1 MDRDDTGSPG
11 DESFAWHFRLNFFT
25 CISASTDVDEIQHA
39 YNYYC
44 TVFPR
49 FLTNYGGMTEA
60 GEFSEE
66 EPDEETFADVQN
78 LYISGPLK
86 QKTIGLQVAAVPTFR
101 ARKIW

>member
-1 MDRDDTGSPG
+1 
-11 DESFAWHFRLNFFT
+11 
-25 CISASTDVDEIQHA
+25 
-39 YNYYC
+39 
-44 TVFPR
+44 
-49 FLTNYGGMTEA
+49 MTEA

-101 ARKIW
+101 ASKIW